1 MRVVGA
7 SSGDAIPAELID
19 LEARIAREDLEDAR
33 VARMQRR
40 AGLPEPRRNIRCFQG
55 FAGSGVPKAKGDVTS
70 GMD

>member
-1 MRVVGA
+1 MNRVGA
-7 SSGDAIPAELID
+7 SSGDAISVELID

-40 AGLPEPRRNIRCFQG
+40 AGLREPRRDVKCFQG
-55 FAGSGVPKAKGDVTS
+55 FASNGVPRAKGDVTN